1 MNYFAIGFLL
11 SIGWYLGKIVY
22 KVVDAFAA
30 VICKKLL
37 RKIDDSTRKMDAI
50 KTVKSNHSDNSKMS
64 IGFRY

>member
-11 SIGWYLGKIVY
+11 STGWYLGKIVC
-22 KVVDAFAA
+22 KIIDAFVE
-30 VICKKLL
+30 VIMNRLLKKINNLN
-37 RKIDDSTRKMDAI
+37 RKLDSI